1 MHKRKNPVFIGLS
14 AILCIKILY
23 EMYKYYRDLA
33 NSYQANC
40 ILKEKVKDKIIHY
53 QELQDNYIKKY
64 DEINEGLQAMIN
76 VLKELLEES
85 EENWKWA

>member
-1 MHKRKNPVFIGLS
+1 MWLKLENKIGFF
-14 AILCIKILY
+14 K
-23 EMYKYYRDLA
+23 
-33 NSYQANC
+33 
-40 ILKEKVKDKIIHY
+40 KVWYSIT
-53 QELQDNYIKKY
+53 NIKKY